1 MNPSDQISVLFLS
14 SWYPNRVLPKNGNF
28 VQKHAQAVARKAN
41 VASLHVIS
49 DPQAI
54 DFEISAQ
61 NVEGVY
67 EVIVYYPKSKKWR
80 PDKKYRLYLEAHRR
94 GYAHI
99 RKEWGE
105 VDITHLN
112 IIYPAG
118 LFALELK
125 EKYNIPFVLSENW
138 TAWLPINPYQFT
150 PIERHFIKKIGAQTA
165 VFCPVSEDLQQ
176 AFMNFGFE
184 GPFHIVPNVVDVDTF
199 VFEKKASF
207 PPIKIL
213 HVSTFKEE
221 HKNIS
226 GILRVLSKMQGMRT
240 DFEVTMVGNKFGD
253 MYSDTISELGISPDL
268 LNILPEIATEEIAS
282 LMKAHHIFVL
292 FSNYENL
299 PCVVA
304 EAHCMGMVVV
314 GSDVGGTREMIN
326 EHNGL
331 IVQARDEAGL
341 LDNLIQVMDNLASY
355 HPSAI
360 QAQASSRYS
369 YDSVGE
375 TFVGIYREVLGN
387 FIA

>member
-1 MNPSDQISVLFLS
+1 
-14 SWYPNRVLPKNGNF
+14 
-28 VQKHAQAVARKAN
+28 
-41 VASLHVIS
+41 
-49 DPQAI
+49 
-54 DFEISAQ
+54 
-61 NVEGVY
+61 
-67 EVIVYYPKSKKWR
+67 
-80 PDKKYRLYLEAHRR
+80 
-94 GYAHI
+94 
-99 RKEWGE
+99 
-105 VDITHLN
+105 
-112 IIYPAG
+112 
-118 LFALELK
+118 
-125 EKYNIPFVLSENW
+125 
-138 TAWLPINPYQFT
+138 
-150 PIERHFIKKIGAQTA
+150 
-165 VFCPVSEDLQQ
+165 
-176 AFMNFGFE
+176 
-184 GPFHIVPNVVDVDTF
+184 
-199 VFEKKASF
+199 
-207 PPIKIL
+207 
-213 HVSTFKEE
+213 
-221 HKNIS
+221 
-226 GILRVLSKMQGMRT
+226 
-240 DFEVTMVGNKFGD
+240 MVGNKFGD
-253 MYSDTISELGISPDL
+253 MYSDTISELGISPDH
-268 LNILPEIATEEIAS
+268 LNILPEISTEEIAS